1 MTCGYWLSIAM
12 STDETSWLKFQI
24 TDDLRKRLDVASAEN
39 ERSLAE
45 EVRQRLM
52 SSFGSVDDSKTQ
64 DLAEEITLLA
74 FEVKLEVGHDWHAN
88 DGARATFAAAVADQI
103 NSYGKG
109 DKPVRED
116 SGTRSAE
123 SREETVGR
131 TIARQFRRR
140 TAYLTTR
147 SEKGGAQ
154 ILHERKLDARR
165 KRKGP
170 YKP

>member
-1 MTCGYWLSIAM
+1 M
-12 STDETSWLKFQI
+12 STDEMSWLKFQI
-24 TDDLRKRLDVASAEN
+24 TDDLRQRLDVASAEN

-52 SSFGSVDDSKTQ
+52 SSFGSVDDPKTR

-74 FEVKLEVGHDWHAN
+74 FEVKLEVGDDWHAN
-88 DGARATFAAAVADQI
+88 ARARATFAAAVADQI

-116 SGTRSAE
+116 LDTKAAE
-123 SREETVGR
+123 PREVTVGR

-140 TAYLTTR
+140 TAYLTKR
-147 SEKGGAQ
+147 SEIGGAQ

-165 KRKGP
+165 RRKGP
-170 YKP
+170 